1 MRIHESAENHLEAI
15 LMLTLR
21 HGQARSIDVAGL
33 LGFSKPSV
41 SVAMKQLRE
50 NGYVRME
57 QDGSIVLLDKGRQIA
72 EKIYERHCLIAKMLM
87 AIGVDEETAFADA
100 CKIEHDVSETTF
112 LCMKR
117 HLEACDRR
125 GTGGEQRG

>member
-1 MRIHESAENHLEAI
+1 MKIQESAENYLETI
-15 LMLTLR
+15 LILSQT
-21 HGQARSIDVAGL
+21 GTPIRSIDIVNE